1 VSAVTPHDRARLLDA
16 EMRIER
22 AWLELSLRD
31 ARSKARESLWYR
43 LEPWKLAG
51 AGMSLLKNRS
61 VWLAAVSFLL
71 SLYRQRTGHRKEKHH
86 EAAAQ
91 EG

>member
-1 VSAVTPHDRARLLDA
+1 MTPHDRARLLDA

-31 ARSKARESLWYR
+31 ARAKARESLWYR

-51 AGMSLLKNRS
+51 AGISLLRNRS
-61 VWLAAVSFLL
+61 VWLAALSFLM
-71 SLYRQRTGHRKEKHH
+71 SLYRQRAGHRSGKEKHR